1 MTGWCSRFLLTV
13 TYETC
18 HIPSFCPYRNQKAP
32 NHQNGSIHLTSHRL
46 IYVDSVH
53 PRRQSLAFALSDVRQ
68 SEYYA
73 GFLTSSPKITLSLSS
88 PIHPS
93 KSADVGPG
101 AGEAASSAA
110 GSGDTSST
118 RWECEI
124 CGNKNIDTGL
134 APKLICQLCGVP
146 RSSKSSAV
154 GISGLSKISAST
166 PALSQS
172 LPVSTSPSVLHP
184 PSAPPIEHDDD
195 DNGIACP
202 ACTFINHP
210 SLRNCELCNTALPKR
225 TRIPNKSAPSS
236 RPPSPTLEDQT
247 PTGGDALIKVSFRGG
262 GDRAFHAALKRVL
275 IAKAWAVDVPTAKAP
290 PAGGSKSGIR
300 TSFTESPLTYPILIH
315 STHTDGIVET
325 LRSETTTKK
334 TYMESSLQDLESLM
348 SQANAMVQQA
358 KALGLSLAQA
368 QSQPYSNVQLPE
380 EAQFIIST
388 SMARLGLIPD
398 AVTPDM
404 IKDEERYTEEL
415 AKELGGFLTG
425 TIGAGG
431 GKGKRGMMDDRG
443 LVGLDEV
450 WGGWNRARGVGMST
464 RLYND
469 IIVLSCLQPLFRPR
483 LSCRYYP
490 DCPPT
495 QAL

>member
-1 MTGWCSRFLLTV
+1 MGGYLASCSLLRDV
-13 TYETC
+13 S
-18 HIPSFCPYRNQKAP
+18 HPLRCPYRNQKAP

-46 IYVDSVH
+46 IYVDSPH
-53 PRRQSLAFALSDVRQ
+53 PRRQSLAFSLSDVRQ

-88 PIHPS
+88 TIQSPD
-93 KSADVGPG
+93 SANVTPG
-101 AGEAASSAA
+101 AGEAASGA
-110 GSGDTSST
+110 GGRGNTSST

-124 CGNKNIDTGL
+124 CGNKNVDTGL
-134 APKLICQLCGVP
+134 APKVICQLCGVP

-154 GISGLSKISAST
+154 AIAGSSKVPTST

-172 LPVSTSPSVLHP
+172 LPVSTPPNVLRAPSTP
-184 PSAPPIEHDDD
+184 PNENNDNE
-195 DNGIACP
+195 NGIACP

-210 SLRNCELCNTALPKR
+210 SLHNCELCNTPLPKW
-225 TRIPNKSAPSS
+225 THIPNKSAPSS
-236 RPPSPTLEDQT
+236 RPPSPTLDDHT
-247 PTGGDALIKVSFRGG
+247 PTGGDALIRVSFRGG

-275 IAKAWAVDVPTAKAP
+275 ITKPWVADVPTTKAA

-300 TSFTESPLTYPILIH
+300 MLYTKSPLTYSKLI
-315 STHTDGIVET
+315 SSSRADGIVET
-325 LRSETTTKK
+325 LRSEASTKT
-334 TYMESSLQDLESLM
+334 TYMQLSLQDLESLM

-358 KALGLSLAQA
+358 KALNSSLIQA

-404 IKDEERYTEEL
+404 IKDEESYTEEL

-431 GKGKRGMMDDRG
+431 GKGKQGMMDDRG

-450 WGGWNRARGVGMST
+450 WGGWNRARGVGASAC
-464 RLYND
+464 
-469 IIVLSCLQPLFRPR
+469 LSIGFIDLF
-483 LSCRYYP
+483 
-490 DCPPT
+490 CP
-495 QAL
+495 